1 MRKARETASSHSA
14 IPNETS
20 GIFGGGELQLSTWI
34 SAFGR
39 MSDAHPDMA
48 RILRVIERLQDRPFR
63 THVVIYGEPG
73 TGKEGLAKLLHRLMH
88 PSGAPQ
94 VRAHLAGCSSEEML
108 KQFFGPDTYMS
119 GDGAVCSRY
128 EDGLLSKAD
137 GGSLLLDELLVMPL
151 DVQRS
156 LHEHLQEH
164 RLGTENGVAMIAL
177 TDGNLPQ
184 AVRAGQF
191 RHDLAYRLL
200 RIVLHVPPLRE
211 RPQDIAHSTL
221 WICNR
226 ILRSFHDERPAEL
239 VDANSPASPDSV
251 FLVEEDTLSLLKRH
265 DWPGNFR
272 ELEAVLER
280 AIMLYSNRERLRPED
295 VESALG
301 DAWPPVQFRRS

>member
-1 MRKARETASSHSA
+1 MRKGPEPARSQSDEQ
-14 IPNETS
+14 PETS
-20 GIFGGGELQLSTWI
+20 GIFGGGELQLSAWI

-48 RILRVIERLQDRPFR
+48 RILRVIERLQDQPFR
-63 THVVIYGEPG
+63 AHVVIYGEPG

-88 PSGAPQ
+88 PHGAPMI
-94 VRAHLAGCSSEEML
+94 RAQLAGCSSEEML
-108 KQFFGPDTYMS
+108 KQFFGPDTYKS
-119 GDGAVCSRY
+119 GDGEVCSRH
-128 EDGLLSKAD
+128 EDGLLSKAE
-137 GGSLLLDELLVMPL
+137 GGTLLLDELLVMPL
-151 DVQRS
+151 DVQRCIQ
-156 LHEHLQEH
+156 EHMQNH
-164 RLGTENGVAMIAL
+164 RLGQDSGVAMIAQ

-184 AVRAGQF
+184 AVRLGHF

-226 ILRSFHDERPAEL
+226 ILRNHQDRRPAEL
-239 VDANSPASPDSV
+239 FDPERPAGSEAA
-251 FLVEEDTLSLLKRH
+251 FFVEEDTLSLLKRH

-280 AIMLYSNRERLRPED
+280 AIMLYSNRQRLRTED
-295 VESALG
+295 VEAALG
-301 DAWPPVQFRRS
+301 DGWPSVHFRRP

>member
-1 MRKARETASSHSA
+1 MREHSG
-14 IPNETS
+14 PF
-20 GIFGGGELQLSTWI
+20 GISELQLGGWI
-34 SAFGR
+34 AAFGR

-63 THVVIYGEPG
+63 AHIVIHGEPG
-73 TGKEGLAKLLHRLMH
+73 TGKEGLARLLHRLMH
-88 PSGAPQ
+88 PSGAQQ

-108 KQFFGPDTYMS
+108 KQFFGSDTYKS
-119 GDGAVCSRY
+119 GDGEVCSRF
-128 EDGLLSKAD
+128 EDGLLSKANA
-137 GGSLLLDELLVMPL
+137 GSLLIDELLVMPL

-156 LHEHLQEH
+156 LHEHLSGH
-164 RLGTENGVAMIAL
+164 RLGNDSGVALIGM

-184 AVRAGQF
+184 AVANGQF

-211 RPQDIAHSTL
+211 RPQDIAQSTL

-226 ILRSFHDERPAEL
+226 ILRNHSDERPAEL
-239 VDANSPASPDSV
+239 ANVDPSAPPIEA
-251 FLVEEDTLSLLKRH
+251 FFVEEEVMTVLRGH

-280 AIMLYSNRERLRPED
+280 AVMLYSNGQRLRRAD
-295 VESALG
+295 VEAALG
-301 DAWPPVQFRRS
+301 DGWPAVNFPSS

>member
-1 MRKARETASSHSA
+1 MRKARVTASSHSEG
-14 IPNETS
+14 PHETS

-48 RILRVIERLQDRPFR
+48 RILRVIERLQDQPFR

-88 PSGAPQ
+88 PSGAPH
-94 VRAHLAGCSSEEML
+94 VRATLTGCTSEEML
-108 KQFFGPDTYMS
+108 KQFFGPDTYKS
-119 GDGAVCSRY
+119 GDGAVCSRH
-128 EDGLLSKAD
+128 EDGLLSKAH
-137 GGSLLLDELLVMPL
+137 GGSLLLDELLAMPL

-156 LHEHLQEH
+156 LHEHLHEH
-164 RLGTENGVAMIAL
+164 RPGQETGVTIIGL

-191 RHDLAYRLL
+191 RHDFAYRLMRL
-200 RIVLHVPPLRE
+200 VLHVPPLRE
-211 RPQDIAHSTL
+211 RPQDISHSTL

-226 ILRSFHDERPAEL
+226 ILRSFDDERPAEL
-239 VDANSPASPDSV
+239 SDPDNRDGSSSA
-251 FLVEEDTLSLLKRH
+251 FLVEEETLSLLKRH

-272 ELEAVLER
+272 ELEAVIER
-280 AIMLYSNRERLRPED
+280 AIMLYSNRERLRVED

-301 DAWPPVQFRRS
+301 DGWPPVHFRRS

>member
-1 MRKARETASSHSA
+1 
-14 IPNETS
+14 
-20 GIFGGGELQLSTWI
+20 
-34 SAFGR
+34 
-39 MSDAHPDMA
+39 
-48 RILRVIERLQDRPFR
+48 
-63 THVVIYGEPG
+63 
-73 TGKEGLAKLLHRLMH
+73 
-88 PSGAPQ
+88 
-94 VRAHLAGCSSEEML
+94 
-108 KQFFGPDTYMS
+108 
-119 GDGAVCSRY
+119 
-128 EDGLLSKAD
+128 
-137 GGSLLLDELLVMPL
+137 
-151 DVQRS
+151 
-156 LHEHLQEH
+156 
-164 RLGTENGVAMIAL
+164 
-177 TDGNLPQ
+177 
-184 AVRAGQF
+184 
-191 RHDLAYRLL
+191 LAYRLL

-211 RPQDIAHSTL
+211 RPQDIAQSTL